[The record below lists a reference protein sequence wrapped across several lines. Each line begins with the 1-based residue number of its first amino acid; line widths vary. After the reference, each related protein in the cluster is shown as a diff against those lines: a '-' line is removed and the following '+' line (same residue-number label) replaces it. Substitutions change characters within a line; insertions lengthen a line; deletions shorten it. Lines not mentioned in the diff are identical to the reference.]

1 MIGLIDNPDPP
12 AEPIEREYNDAEW
25 LFQSDEQVLERIER
39 IERLERSTMT
49 DIETDLM
56 LARAE
61 IATLKADLAALTARA
76 AKAEQE
82 RDRAIEDLS
91 TTRSCV
97 SCDAV
102 PVVFCRECMYRQ
114 KAKVNRKGFL
124 ICPASGMEIT
134 DDDYCSYGA
143 KMEDKP

>member
-1 MIGLIDNPDPP
+1 MSHNSTMKVQPGPTVGFRLSVSTTRAP
-12 AEPIEREYNDAEW
+12 
-25 LFQSDEQVLERIER
+25 LFTSDERVVERIEWL
-39 IERLERSTMT
+39 EGERSVAT

-91 TTRSCV
+91 TARGCV
-97 SCDAV
+97 TCAHIQD
-102 PVVFCRECMYRQ
+102 Q
-114 KAKVNRKGFL
+114 KYCYKYCHGHVDVNYFRTYPCWQWRGLPQKG
-124 ICPASGMEIT
+124 E
-134 DDDYCSYGA
+134 
-143 KMEDKP
+143 

>member
-1 MIGLIDNPDPP
+1 
-12 AEPIEREYNDAEW
+12 
-25 LFQSDEQVLERIER
+25 
-39 IERLERSTMT
+39 MT

-91 TTRSCV
+91 TTRGC
-97 SCDAV
+97 
-102 PVVFCRECMYRQ
+102 VFCAHIQDQ
-114 KAKVNRKGFL
+114 KYCYKYCQRHVDVDNFRTYPCWQWRGLPQKG
-124 ICPASGMEIT
+124 
-134 DDDYCSYGA
+134 
-143 KMEDKP
+143 KPSEP